1 MFLAELQIEERKAFL
16 ELASLIASI
25 DGKLSI
31 YENTVLKKY
40 KKEMELE
47 NYTIKGNSI
56 GDILKEFK
64 DDRSK
69 TIVLTE
75 ILQLIFSDGVFH
87 DLERES
93 VQLIKKYFEFNP
105 NEYESF
111 KDWVSKIKE
120 LSSYHE
126 S

>member
-40 KKEMELE
+40 KKEMEIE